1 MDSPDYL
8 YRIDERPPF
17 WRGILYGLQWA
28 AIMFPSLLIV
38 ANLCSGALGFVPGAE
53 IRFLQ
58 WSLLISGAFCAVQS
72 LWGHRYPLLDGPA
85 TALLLTFIALAPH
98 GIAAIQGGLIFGGLL
113 LVGISLTRVLP
124 RLTRIFT
131 PNVVGVILLLIAFT
145 LLPHLVPRL
154 IGVDPVHPYG
164 QYAIFTISVALVLLI
179 ATLSR
184 WLSGFWQTLAMFLGI
199 VLGTLLFGLMGRLDW
214 QSVGAA
220 RWVAVPDQWMP
231 ALPVFYWPALL
242 AFALAYLAVVVNSLG
257 SIQGIAGITDLKR
270 LPTALNR
277 GILVN
282 GLAGICCGLVGI
294 VGLVSY
300 SMSPGV
306 VLISRVA
313 SRFTIAFCGVILML
327 AALLPK
333 LAALL
338 AIVPAPVVGAALCVG
353 LGGQVGAG
361 LQIITAG
368 GRGLSGRDYL
378 VVGLPVILGAVI
390 GILPPPFLAD
400 LPTGLQVLLGN
411 GLIVGIVL
419 VLPLEHLLLRESKK
433 SVK

>member
-1 MDSPDYL
+1 
-8 YRIDERPPF
+8 
-17 WRGILYGLQWA
+17 
-28 AIMFPSLLIV
+28 
-38 ANLCSGALGFVPGAE
+38 
-53 IRFLQ
+53 
-58 WSLLISGAFCAVQS
+58 
-72 LWGHRYPLLDGPA
+72 
-85 TALLLTFIALAPH
+85 
-98 GIAAIQGGLIFGGLL
+98 
-113 LVGISLTRVLP
+113 
-124 RLTRIFT
+124 
-131 PNVVGVILLLIAFT
+131 
-145 LLPHLVPRL
+145 
-154 IGVDPVHPYG
+154 
-164 QYAIFTISVALVLLI
+164 
-179 ATLSR
+179 
-184 WLSGFWQTLAMFLGI
+184 
-199 VLGTLLFGLMGRLDW
+199 
-214 QSVGAA
+214 
-220 RWVAVPDQWMP
+220 MP

-378 VVGLPVILGAVI
+378 VVGLPVILGTVI